1 MLPGLASAE
10 FTYGKGKWW
19 LNPDS
24 NWGHADFQ
32 SAALPTELFS
42 HPLSRDKGRI
52 QRIAMAF
59 DKSKSSNKAF
69 FAIIMIF
76 LGIFA
81 LL

>member
-1 MLPGLASAE
+1 MGI
-10 FTYGKGKWW
+10 GRKKWW
-19 LNPDS
+19 LNPDL

-42 HPLSRDKGRI
+42 HLLSRDKGRI

-59 DKSKSSNKAF
+59 DKSKSSFKAF